1 MYENTML
8 TSLINS
14 APMTVIATTLE
25 CGTGPPSCYASY
37 RQHLCKCAS
46 MCMVGEEGVRAHE
59 RELYFVGQREY
70 ICYTSAMCP
79 RKHVTRTTDMMFQKS
94 QCSFFEDPLY
104 NLEVKSTVYCV
115 HAKSYRPQFL
125 RKQ

>member
-1 MYENTML
+1 ML
-8 TSLINS
+8 C
-14 APMTVIATTLE
+14 VIQTAFVQMRE
-25 CGTGPPSCYASY
+25 HVYGGGGG
-37 RQHLCKCAS
+37 CAS
-46 MCMVGEEGVRAHE
+46 THE